1 MAFIEMTGKTLDKL
15 LVEDELHHDDLVAA
29 GVSDQTI
36 VRVNREGDI
45 EVRRPAGWDVVGGL
59 IGEFEDRI
67 KAETGLDWAS

>member
-15 LVEDELHHDDLVAA
+15 LVDDELHHDDLVAA
-29 GVSDQTI
+29 GVGDRTI

-45 EVRRPAGWDVVGGL
+45 EVRRPQGWEVVGGL